1 MVLKKHHLFHRFFSV
16 KSHTACDMVNNTLI
30 WSIQWPVIW
39 SIKAPN
45 GLIRLVNHTGKSDGA
60 CFRHIKNQNQF
71 QNQLHH

>member
-1 MVLKKHHLFHRFFSV
+1 
-16 KSHTACDMVNNTLI
+16 MVNNTLI
-30 WSIQWPVIW
+30 WSIQWHVIW

-60 CFRHIKNQNQF
+60 CFRHIENQNQF